1 MQNDLDIFLS
11 DEFRRTVESCLER
24 DPVRIA
30 LDRRVPHAALVA
42 SQVKYL
48 GRARNKLPSY
58 FEARCIV
65 PPKAFE
71 QASSEATAARK
82 EYSGAVAIDLTCGLG
97 VDSLGLSKRF
107 GRVIALERD
116 PFLAAVARENFR
128 RLGAANIEVVN
139 TSAGDFLSASDLN
152 ENIDLIYVDPDRRD
166 TGGKKM
172 VRLEDCSP
180 DVVALLPVLRRI
192 APRLVVKLSPL
203 FDVDEV
209 FRVFGSG
216 ARVEVVSLGGE
227 CKEIIADI
235 RFDLIAN
242 PIDTA
247 DPAASATSTVCAVA
261 IGLGKYEA
269 LPSVLTDGSQ
279 SHSRTRALAQPFE
292 AARYRYLIIP
302 DVALQKA
309 RLAVRYLREHGVWTD
324 SDNGYGFAAEKPAP
338 EIIGRVLE
346 IESLEPFDP
355 KALKR
360 TLKAQGVKS
369 IDILRRDFPHS
380 TAEIARTLGVK
391 EGGPRQIAFTRA
403 ADRLWQI
410 TLKS

>member
-1 MQNDLDIFLS
+1 MQSDLDILLS
-11 DEFRRTVESCLER
+11 DEFRRAVEECIER

-48 GRARNKLPSY
+48 GRARAKLPSY
-58 FEARCIV
+58 FGARCIV
-65 PPKAFE
+65 PPRAFE
-71 QASSEATAARK
+71 QASSEATAGRK

-116 PFLAAVARENFR
+116 TFLAAVARENFR
-128 RLGAANIEVVN
+128 RLGAHNIEVVD
-139 TSAGDFLSASDLN
+139 TSAEKFLDGGIEA
-152 ENIDLIYVDPDRRD
+152 DLIYVDPDRRD
-166 TGGKKM
+166 PHGKKM

-180 DVVALLPVLRRI
+180 DVVALLPVLRRV

-235 RFDLIAN
+235 GFDS
-242 PIDTA
+242 PT
-247 DPAASATSTVCAVA
+247 PPTVGAVA
-261 IGLGKYEA
+261 IGLGKVEYPA
-269 LPSVLTDGSQ
+269 TLPPIS
-279 SHSRTRALAQPFE
+279 APPFE
-292 AARYRYLIIP
+292 ADTYRYLVIP

-309 RLAVRYLREHGVWTD
+309 RLAVRYLRERGVWID
-324 SDNGYGFAAEKPAP
+324 SDNGYGIAAEEPAA
-338 EIIGRVLE
+338 EIMGRVLE
-346 IESLEPFDP
+346 IESLELFDP

-360 TLKAQGVKS
+360 SLKARGVKG

-380 TAEIARTLGVK
+380 AAEIARTLGVK

-410 TLKS
+410 ALKS